1 MSDIKP
7 RVIDLIFRLIY
18 LRFSEFHQ
26 HLIAV
31 KIFTIHL
38 LYGDLSILM
47 GDKLDKGEVLLLLYV
62 YYLPELLE
70 MLLNLFFR
78 YIIGKTFYVYLGL
91 GWIVPRGMIPLFVV
105 ILSHFGELSLN
116 ILRFKKFNCACWV
129 VFVMVLHKCI
139 IVSEYEVCKDTVV
152 LTNLFKFFLTITF
165 WVFNINT

>member
-7 RVIDLIFRLIY
+7 RVIDLIFRLVY
-18 LRFSEFHQ
+18 LRFSKFHQ

-47 GDKLDKGEVLLLLYV
+47 GDILDEGEVLLLLYV

-91 GWIVPRGMIPLFVV
+91 G
-105 ILSHFGELSLN
+105 
-116 ILRFKKFNCACWV
+116 
-129 VFVMVLHKCI
+129 
-139 IVSEYEVCKDTVV
+139 
-152 LTNLFKFFLTITF
+152 
-165 WVFNINT
+165 